1 MIVFLGLLAFAAFL
15 AILGHLA
22 LRAIRAIEALWERGD
37 VADGLAREL
46 AALRA
51 QHRELHAEL
60 KAIREAAATG
70 R

>member
-1 MIVFLGLLAFAAFL
+1 MILFLGLVVFAAFF

-37 VADGLAREL
+37 VADALAREL
-46 AALRA
+46 DSLRA

-60 KAIREAAATG
+60 KAIREAAAA